1 MFISRFRA
9 VEGLNVRYI
18 NSPHASFYVICPH
31 RGLMDSNV
39 FLNLMPHMEMNCSKS
54 ENILWKSF
62 RNGDNDSFELI
73 YKNYAD
79 ILFRYGIQFTSNESL
94 VKDAI
99 HDVYV
104 KLYNDRLRLKTEVN
118 IKFYLFTCLK
128 NHLYNLLKR
137 ELFFDKVDLEEGE
150 YLDPCAE
157 EQVTVTLNQKELQH
171 TVRKVLSMLTDRQR
185 EIIYYRY
192 MEELSIEEIAILMD
206 MNYQSVQN
214 SIQRSIKK
222 IRESFPVLVIF
233 FILYKKMYSY

>member
-1 MFISRFRA
+1 
-9 VEGLNVRYI
+9 
-18 NSPHASFYVICPH
+18 
-31 RGLMDSNV
+31 MDSNV

-157 EQVTVTLNQKELQH
+157 EQVTVTLNQKELQQ

-233 FILYKKMYSY
+233 FILYKKMYSC

>member
-1 MFISRFRA
+1 
-9 VEGLNVRYI
+9 
-18 NSPHASFYVICPH
+18 
-31 RGLMDSNV
+31 
-39 FLNLMPHMEMNCSKS
+39 MEMNCSKS

-137 ELFFDKVDLEEGE
+137 ELFFPYIV
-150 YLDPCAE
+150 Y
-157 EQVTVTLNQKELQH
+157 QVLNLF
-171 TVRKVLSMLTDRQR
+171 
-185 EIIYYRY
+185 Y
-192 MEELSIEEIAILMD
+192 
-206 MNYQSVQN
+206 
-214 SIQRSIKK
+214 
-222 IRESFPVLVIF
+222 F
-233 FILYKKMYSY
+233 FYS

>member
-1 MFISRFRA
+1 
-9 VEGLNVRYI
+9 
-18 NSPHASFYVICPH
+18 
-31 RGLMDSNV
+31 
-39 FLNLMPHMEMNCSKS
+39 MEMNCSKS

-128 NHLYNLLKR
+128 NHLHNLLKR

-157 EQVTVTLNQKELQH
+157 EQVTVTLNQKELQQ

-192 MEELSIEEIAILMD
+192 IEELSIEEIASLMD

-222 IRESFPVLVIF
+222 IRESFPVLIVFVI
-233 FILYKKMYSY
+233 ILKKIYCC

>member
-1 MFISRFRA
+1 
-9 VEGLNVRYI
+9 
-18 NSPHASFYVICPH
+18 
-31 RGLMDSNV
+31 MDSNV

-157 EQVTVTLNQKELQH
+157 EQVTVTLNQKELQQ

-222 IRESFPVLVIF
+222 IRESFPVLVVF
-233 FILYKKMYSY
+233 FILYKKMYSC

>member
-1 MFISRFRA
+1 
-9 VEGLNVRYI
+9 
-18 NSPHASFYVICPH
+18 
-31 RGLMDSNV
+31 
-39 FLNLMPHMEMNCSKS
+39 MEMNCSKS

-157 EQVTVTLNQKELQH
+157 EQVTVTLNQKELQQ

-192 MEELSIEEIAILMD
+192 MEELSIAEIAILMD

-233 FILYKKMYSY
+233 FILYKKMYSC

>member
-1 MFISRFRA
+1 
-9 VEGLNVRYI
+9 
-18 NSPHASFYVICPH
+18 
-31 RGLMDSNV
+31 
-39 FLNLMPHMEMNCSKS
+39 MEMNCSKS

-137 ELFFDKVDLEEGE
+137 ELFFDKVDLEEDE

-157 EQVTVTLNQKELQH
+157 EQVTVTLNQKELQQ

-233 FILYKKMYSY
+233 FILYKKMYSC

>member
-1 MFISRFRA
+1 
-9 VEGLNVRYI
+9 
-18 NSPHASFYVICPH
+18 
-31 RGLMDSNV
+31 MDSNV

-137 ELFFDKVDLEEGE
+137 ELFFDKVDLEEDE

-157 EQVTVTLNQKELQH
+157 EQVTVTLNQKELQQ

-222 IRESFPVLVIF
+222 IRESFPVLVVF
-233 FILYKKMYSY
+233 FILYKKMYSC

>member
-1 MFISRFRA
+1 MLGISTVLTPLFIYYP
-9 VEGLNVRYI
+9 V
-18 NSPHASFYVICPH
+18 

-157 EQVTVTLNQKELQH
+157 EQVTVTLNQKELQQ

-233 FILYKKMYSY
+233 FILYKKMYSC

>member
-1 MFISRFRA
+1 
-9 VEGLNVRYI
+9 
-18 NSPHASFYVICPH
+18 
-31 RGLMDSNV
+31 
-39 FLNLMPHMEMNCSKS
+39 MEMNCSKS

-157 EQVTVTLNQKELQH
+157 EQVTVTLNQKELQQ

-233 FILYKKMYSY
+233 FILYKKMYSC

>member
-1 MFISRFRA
+1 MLDISAVLTPLFIYYP
-9 VEGLNVRYI
+9 V
-18 NSPHASFYVICPH
+18 

-157 EQVTVTLNQKELQH
+157 EQVTVTLNQKELQQ

-192 MEELSIEEIAILMD
+192 MAELSIEEIAILMD

-233 FILYKKMYSY
+233 FILYKKMYSC

>member
-1 MFISRFRA
+1 MLDISTVLTPLFIYYP
-9 VEGLNVRYI
+9 V
-18 NSPHASFYVICPH
+18 

-157 EQVTVTLNQKELQH
+157 EQVTVTLNQKELQQ

-222 IRESFPVLVIF
+222 IRESFRHSCKYPWLIF
-233 FILYKKMYSY
+233 VV

>member
-1 MFISRFRA
+1 MLDISAVLTPLFIYYP
-9 VEGLNVRYI
+9 V
-18 NSPHASFYVICPH
+18 

-157 EQVTVTLNQKELQH
+157 EQVTVTLNQKELQQ

-233 FILYKKMYSY
+233 FILYKKMYSC

>member
-1 MFISRFRA
+1 
-9 VEGLNVRYI
+9 
-18 NSPHASFYVICPH
+18 
-31 RGLMDSNV
+31 MDSNV
-39 FLNLMPHMEMNCSKS
+39 FLNLMSHMEMNCSKS

-157 EQVTVTLNQKELQH
+157 EQVTVTLNQKELQQ

-233 FILYKKMYSY
+233 FILYKKMYSC

>member
-1 MFISRFRA
+1 
-9 VEGLNVRYI
+9 
-18 NSPHASFYVICPH
+18 
-31 RGLMDSNV
+31 
-39 FLNLMPHMEMNCSKS
+39 MPHMEMNCSKS

-157 EQVTVTLNQKELQH
+157 EQVTVTLNQKELQQ

-233 FILYKKMYSY
+233 FILYKKMYSC

>member
-1 MFISRFRA
+1 
-9 VEGLNVRYI
+9 
-18 NSPHASFYVICPH
+18 
-31 RGLMDSNV
+31 
-39 FLNLMPHMEMNCSKS
+39 MEMNCSKS

-157 EQVTVTLNQKELQH
+157 EQVTVTLNQKELQQ

-222 IRESFPVLVIF
+222 IRESFPVLVVF
-233 FILYKKMYSY
+233 FILYKKMYSC

>member
-1 MFISRFRA
+1 
-9 VEGLNVRYI
+9 
-18 NSPHASFYVICPH
+18 
-31 RGLMDSNV
+31 MDS
-39 FLNLMPHMEMNCSKS
+39 
-54 ENILWKSF
+54 NILWKSF

-157 EQVTVTLNQKELQH
+157 EQVTVTLNQKELQQ

-233 FILYKKMYSY
+233 FILYKKMYSC

>member
-1 MFISRFRA
+1 
-9 VEGLNVRYI
+9 
-18 NSPHASFYVICPH
+18 
-31 RGLMDSNV
+31 
-39 FLNLMPHMEMNCSKS
+39 MEMNYSKS
-54 ENILWKSF
+54 EKNLWKSF

-94 VKDAI
+94 VRDAI

-157 EQVTVTLNQKELQH
+157 EQVTVTLNQKELQQ

-192 MEELSIEEIAILMD
+192 MEELSIDEIAILMN

-233 FILYKKMYSY
+233 FILYKKMYSC